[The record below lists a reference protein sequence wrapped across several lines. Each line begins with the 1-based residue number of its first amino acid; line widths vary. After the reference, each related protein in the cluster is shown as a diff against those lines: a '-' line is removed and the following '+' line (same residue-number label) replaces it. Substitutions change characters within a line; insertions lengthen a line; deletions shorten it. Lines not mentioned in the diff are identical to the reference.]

1 MSKNPQQTAYMYASA
16 RVRALEASMIGRDRI
31 EHLADAASPDEV
43 YARLDEYGV
52 TLIRDE
58 RGSVME
64 ERTLQGILK
73 NALQNVIEAAPEP
86 AVYDF
91 MRYPYDCHNIK
102 SSIKCHLR
110 GVDAGNMMSELG
122 VVAGTEALQ
131 MPVMDDYAALPA
143 AMAKAA
149 PLAVQ
154 AYKKT
159 ANPRVIDLMLDKA
172 CFADMLACAKAGADE
187 FHLSIVRAQIDL
199 INVMICLR
207 LVRMEAGE
215 QGEMLLEQ
223 ALIDGGVLAKDVL
236 MRAYKGGEDAL
247 LAELG
252 RSPYEKLAEAL
263 RESDGTAA
271 SAEKL
276 ADDYRMELVRTVKYT
291 TFGASVLSAYFYAQE
306 YAVKN
311 IRIIL
316 AAKRAGLA
324 AEIIRERIRTSYV

>member
-16 RVRALEASMIGRDRI
+16 RVRALEASMIGKDRI
-31 EHLADAASPDEV
+31 EHLADAASLDEL

-73 NALQNVIEAAPEP
+73 AALQNVIEAAPEP

-102 SSIKCHLR
+102 SAIKCHLR

-122 VVAGTEALQ
+122 TVAAGEVAK
-131 MPVMDDYAALPA
+131 MPVVDDYAALPA

-154 AYKKT
+154 AYNKT
-159 ANPRVIDLMLDKA
+159 ANPRMIDLMLDKA
-172 CFADMLACAKAGADE
+172 CFADMLTCAKAGGDE
-187 FHLSIVRAQIDL
+187 FHLSLVRTQIDL

-207 LVRMEAGE
+207 LIRMEAGE
-215 QGEMLLEQ
+215 QGELLLEQ
-223 ALIDGGVLAKDVL
+223 ALIEGGMLGKDAL
-236 MRAYKGGEDAL
+236 MHAYAGGEETL
-247 LAELG
+247 LAELA
-252 RSPYEKLAEAL
+252 RSPYEKLAAAL

-271 SAEKL
+271 SAEMENSC
-276 ADDYRMELVRTVKYT
+276 DYLR
-291 TFGASVLSAYFYAQE
+291 S
-306 YAVKN
+306 
-311 IRIIL
+311 
-316 AAKRAGLA
+316 
-324 AEIIRERIRTSYV
+324 EICICIFSPI